1 MKTMKNCETRRSGSG
16 LHTQWEPHMKPST
29 IRKTL
34 CRVSAS
40 IAILLAG
47 CGTGSDALSDAG
59 KADTNAVAQW
69 NALATQAVTAFAAT
83 DPGGGLPPFVESRLY
98 AMAFIGMHD
107 ALNAIDP
114 RYEPYLGKISA
125 PGASPE
131 AAIAAVVH
139 DVYVSQFP
147 PSTPGMDAAY
157 TAALATIADGAA
169 KTQGIALG
177 KRVAADIIA
186 ARATDAS
193 DRANAPYVP
202 GKLPGDYQF
211 TPPFDSPP
219 FNGFAAAPLWGGVK
233 PFVMSS
239 GSQFRAP
246 VPYRITDASYTKD
259 FNEVKALGG
268 MVSAARTPDQ
278 SQVGKFWLES
288 SPAGWNRI
296 ARTVAASQKL
306 NGWEQARLH
315 ALNQM
320 VLADSYIATQE
331 SKYVYNFWRPFTA
344 IRLAETDGNADTAAD
359 STWISFDPVAPPI
372 PDYPSGHAA
381 AGSASAAVLRS
392 VLKRDDV
399 AFDHTSATLAAV
411 TRQYGSFSQAEVE
424 NGLSRIYVGYHF
436 RLAVDE
442 GKKQGKAIGELAAS
456 TKLRELK

>member
-1 MKTMKNCETRRSGSG
+1 
-16 LHTQWEPHMKPST
+16 MKPPM
-29 IRKTL
+29 IRNFL
-34 CRVSAS
+34 HLVWAS
-40 IAILLAG
+40 LAIFLAG
-47 CGTGSDALSDAG
+47 CGSGVLSNRDMP
-59 KADTNAVAQW
+59 DTNAVAQW
-69 NALATQAVTAFAAT
+69 NGLSTQAVAKFAAT
-83 DPGGGLPPFVESRLY
+83 DPAGGLPPFVESRLY

-107 ALNAIDP
+107 VLNAIDP

-125 PGASPE
+125 PGASPD

-139 DVYVSQFP
+139 GVYVSQFP
-147 PSTPGMDAAY
+147 PSKPGMDTAY
-157 TAALATIADGAA
+157 TEALSKIADGTA
-169 KTQGIALG
+169 KADGIALG
-177 KRVAADIIA
+177 KRVAADVIA
-186 ARATDAS
+186 ARANDAS
-193 DRANAPYVP
+193 DRADAPYVP
-202 GKLPGDYQF
+202 GKRPGDYQF
-211 TPPFDSPP
+211 TPPFDGPP
-219 FNGFAAAPLWGGVK
+219 FNGLAAAPLWGGVK

-246 VPYRITDASYTKD
+246 APYRVTDAAYTQD
-259 FNEVKALGG
+259 FNEVKAVGG
-268 MVSAARTPDQ
+268 MASTARTPDQ

-296 ARTVAASQKL
+296 ALTVAASQKL

-320 VLADSYIATQE
+320 ALADSYIATQD
-331 SKYVYNFWRPFTA
+331 SKYFYNFWRPFTA
-344 IRLAETDGNADTAAD
+344 IRLAETDGNPGTAAD
-359 STWISFDPVAPPI
+359 AAWVSFDPVSPPI

-399 AFDHTSATLAAV
+399 AFSQTSATLAAV
-411 TRQYGSFSQAEVE
+411 TRQYGSFSRAEVE

-456 TKLRELK
+456 TRLRELK

>member
-1 MKTMKNCETRRSGSG
+1 MR
-16 LHTQWEPHMKPST
+16 PST

-34 CRVSAS
+34 CRGSAS
-40 IAILLAG
+40 MAILLAG
-47 CGTGSDALSDAG
+47 CAG
-59 KADTNAVAQW
+59 GDISSADKPDTSAVAQW
-69 NALATQAVTAFAAT
+69 NGLATQAVTAFAAT
-83 DPGGGLPPFVESRLY
+83 DPAGGLPPFVESRLY

-147 PSTPGMDAAY
+147 PSKPGMDTAY
-157 TAALATIADGAA
+157 TTALANIADGAA
-169 KTQGIALG
+169 KTDGVALG

-186 ARATDAS
+186 ARAGDAS
-193 DRANAPYVP
+193 DRADPPYVP
-202 GKLPGDYQF
+202 GKRPGDYQF
-211 TPPFDSPP
+211 TAPFDGPP
-219 FNGFAAAPLWGGVK
+219 FNGLAVAVLWGNVK
-233 PFVMSS
+233 PFVMAS
-239 GSQFRAP
+239 GGQFRAP
-246 VPYRITDASYTKD
+246 APYRVTDASYTKD

-268 MVSAARTPDQ
+268 MASATRTPEQ

-320 VLADSYIATQE
+320 ALADAYIATQE
-331 SKYVYNFWRPFTA
+331 SKYLYNFWRPFTA
-344 IRLAETDGNADTAAD
+344 IRLAETDGNPDTAAD
-359 STWISFDPVAPPI
+359 STWVSFDPVSPPI

-399 AFDHTSATLAAV
+399 AFDQTSATLAAV
-411 TRQYGSFSQAEVE
+411 TRRFGGFSQAEAE

-442 GKKQGKAIGELAAS
+442 GKKQGKAIGELAAA
-456 TKLRELK
+456 TKLRELR